1 MNGVLNADSLYVY
14 PLVTLIAQ
22 SDDASR
28 KWAYYMY
35 IVCLVFKVLL
45 DVSRKMFYDGISR
58 SGSSLRHHRLILGSS
73 RITRTYQ
80 NLPELT
86 RTYQNLPELTR
97 IPELIK
103 RYEI

>member
-1 MNGVLNADSLYVY
+1 MGLLHV
-14 PLVTLIAQ
+14 
-22 SDDASR
+22 
-28 KWAYYMY
+28 
-35 IVCLVFKVLL
+35 VCLVFKVLL

-58 SGSSLRHHRLILGSS
+58 SGSSLGHHRLILGSS

-80 NLPELT
+80 NL
-86 RTYQNLPELTR
+86 RNLPELTR